1 MTYSVHAVDFDN
13 PTHQSDF
20 WILLNTYATDIMG
33 GGVPLSEN
41 IKDKLI
47 KDLASSSIA
56 YSFIAYDGSTA
67 IGLLNSF
74 LGYSTFYA
82 APLLNIHDLVVIPE
96 YRGKGISTLLLQS
109 AEDKA
114 KSLGCCKLT
123 LEVLENNK
131 VAQHAYH
138 RFGFAGYE
146 LDPTAGKALFFDKK
160 LTK

>member
-1 MTYSVHAVDFDN
+1 MSYSIFDVDFKN

-33 GGVPLSEN
+33 GGTPLSET

-56 YSFIAYDGSTA
+56 YSFIAYDGSKA

-96 YRGKGISTLLLQS
+96 YRGKGISTLLLQA

-114 KSLGCCKLT
+114 KSLNCCKLT
-123 LEVLENNK
+123 LEVLENNT
-131 VAQHAYH
+131 VAQRAYH
-138 RFGFAGYE
+138 RFGFASYE
-146 LDPTAGKALFFDKK
+146 LDPSAGKALFFDKK

>member
-1 MTYSVHAVDFDN
+1 MYSVRPVDF
-13 PTHQSDF
+13 THPSQQIDF
-20 WILLNTYATDIMG
+20 WSLLNAYASDIMG
-33 GGVPLSEN
+33 GGHPLSEN

-47 KDLASSSIA
+47 QDLATSSIA
-56 YSFIAYDGSTA
+56 YSFIAYDGNQA

-82 APLLNIHDLVVIPE
+82 APLLNIHDLVVTPH
-96 YRGKGISTLLLQS
+96 YRGKGISKLLLQA

-114 KSLGCCKLT
+114 RELKCCKLT
-123 LEVLENNK
+123 LEVLENNTI
-131 VAQHAYH
+131 ARQAYIT
-138 RFGFAGYE
+138 FGFASYE

>member
-1 MTYSVHAVDFDN
+1 MFSIYAVDFKN
-13 PTHQSDF
+13 PIHQTDF
-20 WILLNTYATDIMG
+20 WKLLNTYALDNMG
-33 GGVPLSEN
+33 GGQPLAEN
-41 IKDKLI
+41 MKEKLI
-47 KDLASSSIA
+47 KDLDISPIA
-56 YSFIAYDGSTA
+56 YSFIAYDGSKA

-96 YRGKGISTLLLQS
+96 YRGRGVSTLLLQT

-114 KSLGCCKLT
+114 KSLSCCKLT
-123 LEVLENNK
+123 LEVLENNT
-131 VAQHAYH
+131 VAQRAYH

-146 LDPTAGKALFFDKK
+146 LDPSAGKALFFEKK